1 MIPRNRTFLAVPAL
15 VALVLFAASCASG
28 GGGTTPSAGS
38 TAATVGEEEISVD
51 TLAQEI
57 DRYTFLAGLNQA
69 SCGTPDAGES
79 AESACAR
86 FTLSNLIQSL
96 LVQGFADANQIA
108 VDDADVTNIIK
119 ELDDGLG
126 KATVDQAL
134 EDNGLTRDDLQVLAE
149 RVLLFRAVQGAV
161 AEAQLTDEELRQLY
175 RDQMLSFT
183 TIQVDH
189 ILVETEAEAQD
200 AYRQVTAPG
209 ATEQDFLDLAKE
221 ISIDPSAQQNS
232 GSLGSAVASTYV
244 TEFAEA
250 AVALEPGE
258 TSQPVK
264 TEFGWHVIRM
274 VDQEITSFA
283 DAKEQLVA
291 NNAGS
296 AFDEW
301 LREQA
306 QGGVDVS
313 PRYGRWDPVTVSVAH
328 VSSTATG
335 SESPTPGPSG

>member
-1 MIPRNRTFLAVPAL
+1 VIPRNRTFLAVLAV
-15 VALVLFAASCASG
+15 VALASFAASCASDG
-28 GGGTTPSAGS
+28 GATPSAGA
-38 TAATVGEEEISVD
+38 TAATVGADEISVD
-51 TLAQEI
+51 ALAKEI

-69 SCGTPDAGES
+69 SCGTPEEGES

-86 FTLSNLIQSL
+86 FTLSNLIQGL
-96 LVQGFADANQIA
+96 FVRTYADANRIA
-108 VDDADVTNIIK
+108 VDDADITNIIK

-126 KATVDQAL
+126 KAKVDQAL

-149 RVLLFRAVQGAV
+149 RVLLSRAVQGAV
-161 AEAQLTDEELRQLY
+161 AEQQLSDEQLRQLY
-175 RDQMLSFT
+175 RDQVLSFT

-200 AYRQVTAPG
+200 VYRQVTAPG

-221 ISIDPSAQQNS
+221 VSIDPSAEQNS
-232 GSLGSAVASTYV
+232 GSLGSAVAGTYV
-244 TEFAEA
+244 PEFAEA

-264 TEFGWHVIRM
+264 TQFGWHVIRM
-274 VDQEITSFA
+274 VDKEITTFA

-306 QGGVDVS
+306 QGAVDVS
-313 PRYGRWDPVTVSVAH
+313 PRYGRWDPVTVSVAR

-335 SESPTPGPSG
+335 SESPSPSPSA

>member
-1 MIPRNRTFLAVPAL
+1 MPAL
-15 VALVLFAASCASG
+15 VALLVFAASCASG
-28 GGGTTPSAGS
+28 GGVTPSAGD
-38 TAATVGEEEISVD
+38 TAATVGDREISVD
-51 TLAQEI
+51 TLAQEM

-69 SCGTPDAGES
+69 TCGTPEEGES
-79 AESACAR
+79 QESACAR
-86 FTLSNLIQSL
+86 FTLSNLIQNAF
-96 LVQGFADANQIA
+96 VDGFAQANDLA
-108 VDDADVTNIIK
+108 VDDGDVTDIIRQ
-119 ELDDGLG
+119 LDDGLG
-126 KATVDQAL
+126 EAKVDQAL
-134 EDNGLTRDDLQVLAE
+134 QDNDLTREDLQALAE
-149 RVLLFRAVQGAV
+149 RVLLFRAVQGEV
-161 AEAQLTDEELRQLY
+161 AREQLTDEELRTLY
-175 RDQMLSFT
+175 RDQILSFT

-200 AYRQVTAPG
+200 VYRQVTAPG

-221 ISIDPSAQQNS
+221 VSIDPSAEQNS
-232 GSLGSAVASTYV
+232 GSLGSAVAGTYV
-244 TEFAEA
+244 PEFAEA

-264 TEFGWHVIRM
+264 TQFGWHVIRM
-274 VDQEITSFA
+274 VDKEITTFA

-306 QGGVDVS
+306 QGAVDVS
-313 PRYGRWDPVTVSVAH
+313 PRYGRWDPVTVSVAR

-335 SESPTPGPSG
+335 SESPSPSPSA